1 MQQDESV
8 YEPGRNLPISGQA
21 DVIVCGAGPAGVAA
35 ALGAASCGVSV
46 ILLESSAM
54 PGGIMTSG
62 MMPNIIDA
70 NNKGG
75 FLQKMMHFL
84 HETGAAGSYNAYM
97 PEAVKHYMESSLV
110 KAGVRIRYNTLV
122 CNVLKQGQKVTA
134 VIAESPAGREAFK
147 GRMFI
152 DCTGNGTA
160 AALAGCRFECGDP
173 QTGQP
178 QAASLCAL
186 CGGVNAED
194 IADYLRREGEKGK
207 RHLLA
212 QLEKAGCSPS
222 YQKPTLFRLTNYEYL
237 LMSNHEHGI
246 FPADADGISTALV
259 RARKEIFSQIT
270 ELKKVAPEMASLSL
284 LTTAAALGLRE
295 GRRIHA
301 IYNLTAEDLIEGRAQ
316 PDAVCRVTF
325 AVDIHPSTAN
335 GQSGYCNG
343 GIKVRPYDVPLRS
356 LIAADL
362 DNMLLGGRCIGGDF
376 YAHASYRVLGNAI
389 PIGEG
394 AGILAGAALQK
405 NVLPVDVRVEEF
417 LGFGGNPHQ
426 ERG

>member
-1 MQQDESV
+1 MQQDEAV
-8 YEPGRNLPISGQA
+8 YEPGRKLPLSGRA

-35 ALGAASCGVSV
+35 ALGAAGCGVSV
-46 ILLESSAM
+46 ILLESTAM

-62 MMPNIIDA
+62 MMPNVIDA
-70 NNKGG
+70 DNKGG
-75 FLQKMMHFL
+75 FLQKMLRFL
-84 HETGAAGSYNAYM
+84 HESGAAGNYNSYV
-97 PEAVKHYMESSLV
+97 PEAVKHFMEDCLV

-122 CNVLKQGQKVTA
+122 CAVLKRGREVTA
-134 VIAESPAGREAFK
+134 VIAESPAGREAFE
-147 GRMFI
+147 GRIFI
-152 DCTGNGTA
+152 DCTGNGTV

-194 IADYLRREGEKGK
+194 IADYWQQKGDKGK
-207 RHLLA
+207 LHLLA

-222 YQKPTLFRLTNYEYL
+222 YQMPTLFRLTNYEYL

-246 FPADADGISTALV
+246 FPDDADGISAALIQ
-259 RARKEIFSQIT
+259 ARREIFSQIAG
-270 ELKKVAPEMASLSL
+270 LKKIAPEIANLCL

-295 GRRIHA
+295 GRRIRA
-301 IYNLTAEDLIEGRAQ
+301 VYNLTTADLLAGRTQ
-316 PDAVCRVTF
+316 PDAVCRVTV
-325 AVDIHPSTAN
+325 AVDIHPSVAN
-335 GQSGYCNG
+335 AKSGYGDG
-343 GIKVRPYDVPLRS
+343 GVKARPYDVPLRS

-376 YAHASYRVLGNAI
+376 YAHATYRVLGNAI

-394 AGILAGAALQK
+394 AGIMAGAALRK
-405 NVLPVDVRVEEF
+405 NVLPSVVKVEDF
-417 LGFGGNPHQ
+417 WAFGGNPHQ
-426 ERG
+426 KRG